1 MDSTRETGSAR
12 VGRAEV
18 RAAEVGGRRTSGGD
32 DSAGVDADDDGGAGG
47 AGADGVDA
55 DDGARDG
62 RRGATTLRGADGPRF
77 LQLADVAEV
86 LSVSDTQVYAL
97 VRSGELRAIKLGG
110 RGRWRVERTELQA
123 YIDRMYDQT
132 RAFIEAHPFTRAEVD
147 AVDG

>member
-12 VGRAEV
+12 TGTAGLGGSNPSGRD
-18 RAAEVGGRRTSGGD
+18 SSDGD
-32 DSAGVDADDDGGAGG
+32 GQDLR
-47 AGADGVDA
+47 
-55 DDGARDG
+55 DGARDG
-62 RRGATTLRGADGPRF
+62 RRGDTAVRGSDGPRF

-132 RAFIEAHPFTRAEVD
+132 RAFIEAHPFVRAEI
-147 AVDG
+147 DG

>member
-32 DSAGVDADDDGGAGG
+32 DRAGGDGADDR

-55 DDGARDG
+55 DGGARDG

>member
-32 DSAGVDADDDGGAGG
+32 DSAGVDAD
-47 AGADGVDA
+47 

-132 RAFIEAHPFTRAEVD
+132 RAFIEAHPFVRAEI
-147 AVDG
+147 DG

>member
-1 MDSTRETGSAR
+1 VDSTRETGSAR
-12 VGRAEV
+12 TGTAGL
-18 RAAEVGGRRTSGGD
+18 GGSNPPGGD
-32 DSAGVDADDDGGAGG
+32 GEDG
-47 AGADGVDA
+47 DGQDLR
-55 DDGARDG
+55 DRQGLRDGARDG
-62 RRGATTLRGADGPRF
+62 RRGDTAVRGSDGPRF

-132 RAFIEAHPFTRAEVD
+132 RAFIEAHPFVRAEI
-147 AVDG
+147 DG